1 MFERSVEHP
10 GVILGEE
17 DYWVDIY
24 VAREMHGGMPDSAA
38 ILASAKW
45 QPASPTFNS
54 AYEAISNPISN
65 APILISFLAGI
76 GFLLWGY
83 FKRNPK

>member
-24 VAREMHGGMPDSAA
+24 VAREMHGGMPDGYYIFKEAPCSGGVCN
-38 ILASAKW
+38 
-45 QPASPTFNS
+45 PT
-54 AYEAISNPISN
+54 
-65 APILISFLAGI
+65 
-76 GFLLWGY
+76 
-83 FKRNPK
+83 